1 MAAYDLGPVSRIS
14 MPSETRERKLGNL
27 QRQQDLQLEPLRLA
41 QQQQQIDVSKG
52 NLALAQQQEQRM
64 QQASRMQQ
72 LQQRKNMT
80 KQVLQQVSENAYG
93 LLTTTEEGS
102 EERKRGMQGIYMQAS
117 DAFSQL
123 SPKAKESFDAAVNQY
138 GLDTLI
144 KMEAQK
150 YGSTIAS
157 KRPTSPKTY
166 EISRPIEVEDGVYEG
181 GVEIIHPVT
190 HQRTVLPRGKKFS
203 SYEDLPSAKRAG
215 AEKGAEQEAKNASD
229 RKDAS
234 LEDATAKY
242 EEAASSNRSLAQ
254 LEALV
259 LDTNTGQGAKFNN
272 AIQNTL
278 AYLGMP
284 FDEKMTTNFAAFN
297 SISMDQ
303 VAARINATK
312 GAVSDMEMKL
322 FLESV
327 PSLATTPAGNLVI
340 IEGLRQ
346 LNNYAMR
353 RNQFIR
359 EQEDLLPTQF
369 SKAIRQW
376 DADQKKANEAFGESF
391 RLKIEDALKR
401 APEPASFWQNF
412 SQQPTTPAQPQSSPE
427 AAAAIEFF
435 GGQR

>member
-27 QRQQDLQLEPLRLA
+27 QRQQELQLAPQRLA

-52 NLALAQQQEQRM
+52 NLALAQQQEQRL
-64 QQASRMQQ
+64 QQASQMQNV
-72 LQQRKNMT
+72 QQRQEVL
-80 KQVLQQVSENAYG
+80 KQALQQVSESAYG
-93 LLTTTEEGS
+93 LFTTTEEGS

-117 DAFSQL
+117 DTFSQL
-123 SPKAKESFDAAVNQY
+123 GGDAKKRFDAAVDQY
-138 GLDTLI
+138 GLDTLL

-150 YGSTIAS
+150 YGSAMQ
-157 KRPTSPKTY
+157 PKT
-166 EISRPIEVEDGVYEG
+166 SGLVTQKVTKPTQHNGLWYEG
-181 GVEIIHPVT
+181 GAFTVDPRSQQQVFTPHGDGVESI
-190 HQRTVLPRGKKFS
+190 S
-203 SYEDLPSAKRAG
+203 ELPSVRAAA

-229 RKDAS
+229 RKDAA
-234 LEDATAKY
+234 LEGATAKY

-284 FDEKMTTNFAAFN
+284 YDEKMTTNFAAFK
-297 SISMDQ
+297 SVSMDQ

-322 FLESV
+322 FMESV
-327 PSLATTPAGNLVI
+327 PSLATTPAGNRVI

-346 LNNYAMR
+346 LNNYAMKR
-353 RNQFIR
+353 SQFIR
-359 EQEDLLPTQF
+359 EQEDLPPTQF
-369 SKAIRQW
+369 SKAVRQW

-391 RLKIEDALKR
+391 RLKIKDALKR

-412 SQQPTTPAQPQSSPE
+412 SQQPTAPAQPQSSPE